1 MYKYSKDGISVL
13 SVLDARRAKKS
24 GLFPVKIQVIHN
36 RRQKYYSTGQE
47 LSKEDWANL
56 AESKSRRLTEARSNI
71 ENSFSII
78 KGQVEA
84 LAERGDFAFDLLSV
98 RLGRCSTATVNA
110 AIKAKT
116 EELKRNGQAGTYRSY
131 HALLTAVEEFA
142 GKDIPFSAVTVDW
155 LNRCGRFWTGQK
167 KSKSTLSVYFKMLK
181 AIMNRAKA
189 DGIIKEAHFPFG
201 RNRFEIPSAEGRK
214 LALTL
219 EQIKRLVTYTDGREE
234 TELYRDMWFFSYLC
248 NGINFRDMLYLTYGN
263 IVDGEICFVRAKT
276 MNTSKQCVPY
286 VRCSPPRCGKSWTAG
301 ATPTTETPARSSSSS
316 PRGRRTASPPSTL
329 SIRSYRNATRYWAG

>member
-1 MYKYSKDGISVL
+1 M
-13 SVLDARRAKKS
+13 
-24 GLFPVKIQVIHN
+24 
-36 RRQKYYSTGQE
+36 
-47 LSKEDWANL
+47 
-56 AESKSRRLTEARSNI
+56 
-71 ENSFSII
+71 
-78 KGQVEA
+78 
-84 LAERGDFAFDLLSV
+84 
-98 RLGRCSTATVNA
+98 NA

-234 TELYRDMWFFSYLC
+234 TELYPGHVVLRP
-248 NGINFRDMLYLTYGN
+248 
-263 IVDGEICFVRAKT
+263 
-276 MNTSKQCVPY
+276 TS
-286 VRCSPPRCGKSWTAG
+286 A
-301 ATPTTETPARSSSSS
+301 
-316 PRGRRTASPPSTL
+316 TASTSGTCSILLTGTSWAVKSVL
-329 SIRSYRNATRYWAG
+329 SGQRR

>member
-1 MYKYSKDGISVL
+1 MHIYLHTDQVKNHQKRQIMYKYSKDGISVL

-155 LNRCGRFWTGQK
+155 LNPWLGQGSGYHFSWYIPGGATIHSIDNFYVANYIRYGYPGLVVYGLLILQAVGEMVRCGIQK
-167 KSKSTLSVYFKMLK
+167 KDRTMLC
-181 AIMNRAKA
+181 
-189 DGIIKEAHFPFG
+189 
-201 RNRFEIPSAEGRK
+201 
-214 LALTL
+214 LALAVCGYFLNLWWMDTL
-219 EQIKRLVTYTDGREE
+219 QTIKYAYLPIALFQVISREKWE
-234 TELYRDMWFFSYLC
+234 NMSDLQHKAVHRY
-248 NGINFRDMLYLTYGN
+248 
-263 IVDGEICFVRAKT
+263 
-276 MNTSKQCVPY
+276 
-286 VRCSPPRCGKSWTAG
+286 
-301 ATPTTETPARSSSSS
+301 
-316 PRGRRTASPPSTL
+316 
-329 SIRSYRNATRYWAG
+329 IR

>member
-47 LSKEDWANL
+47 LSREDWANL

-84 LAERGDFAFDLLSV
+84 LAERGDFSFDLLSV

-131 HALLTAVEEFA
+131 HALLTA
-142 GKDIPFSAVTVDW
+142 
-155 LNRCGRFWTGQK
+155 
-167 KSKSTLSVYFKMLK
+167 
-181 AIMNRAKA
+181 
-189 DGIIKEAHFPFG
+189 
-201 RNRFEIPSAEGRK
+201 
-214 LALTL
+214 L
-219 EQIKRLVTYTDGREE
+219 EDLGMPR
-234 TELYRDMWFFSYLC
+234 
-248 NGINFRDMLYLTYGN
+248 
-263 IVDGEICFVRAKT
+263 IVA
-276 MNTSKQCVPY
+276 
-286 VRCSPPRCGKSWTAG
+286 
-301 ATPTTETPARSSSSS
+301 SSS
-316 PRGRRTASPPSTL
+316 PRNMIEMNLQTTGTARYFHDVVSGTEVAHSKPAPDTFLLAAQKLRLDPKDCLVLEDSFNGIRAGRAAGCVTVMVPDLMQPTEE
-329 SIRSYRNATRYWAG
+329 ITRLYDRKCDDLLQVRDLLIEGKL

>member
-116 EELKRNGQAGTYRSY
+116 EELKRNGQAGTYRCY
-131 HALLTAVEEFA
+131 HALVTAVEEFA
-142 GKDIPFSAVTVDW
+142 GKDFPFSAVTVDW
-155 LNRCGRFWTGQK
+155 LNPWLGQGSGYHFSWYIPGGATIHSIDNFYVANYIRYGYPGLVVYGLLILQAVGEMVRCGIQK
-167 KSKSTLSVYFKMLK
+167 KDRTMLC
-181 AIMNRAKA
+181 
-189 DGIIKEAHFPFG
+189 
-201 RNRFEIPSAEGRK
+201 
-214 LALTL
+214 LALAVCGYFLNLCWMDTL
-219 EQIKRLVTYTDGREE
+219 QTIKYAYLPIALFQVISREKWE
-234 TELYRDMWFFSYLC
+234 NMSDLQHKAVHRY
-248 NGINFRDMLYLTYGN
+248 
-263 IVDGEICFVRAKT
+263 
-276 MNTSKQCVPY
+276 
-286 VRCSPPRCGKSWTAG
+286 
-301 ATPTTETPARSSSSS
+301 
-316 PRGRRTASPPSTL
+316 
-329 SIRSYRNATRYWAG
+329 IR

>member
-47 LSKEDWANL
+47 LSREDWANL

-263 IVDGEICFVRAKT
+263 IVGGEICFVRAKT
-276 MNTSKQCVPY
+276 MNTSKQ
-286 VRCSPPRCGKSWTAG
+286 VRTIRAVLTPEMRKSWTAG